1 MIVRLYNSSYMKL
14 YLEHQPQSFN
24 LYEKSNSKHHF
35 HKFNPAKFLHLLLIV
50 CH

>member
-24 LYEKSNSKHHF
+24 LYGKSNSKHHF